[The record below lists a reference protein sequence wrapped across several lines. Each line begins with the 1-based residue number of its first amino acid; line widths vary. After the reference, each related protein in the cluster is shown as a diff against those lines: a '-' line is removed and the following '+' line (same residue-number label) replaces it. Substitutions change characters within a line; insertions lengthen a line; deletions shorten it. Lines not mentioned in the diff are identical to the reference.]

1 MVVHNGSSRNYVVAN
16 AAMELSPRKMHV
28 TIHNITTHT
37 KYKDIL
43 CKDRFKFQA
52 TRTALDHC
60 SHDLGY

>member
-43 CKDRFKFQA
+43 WKDKFKF
-52 TRTALDHC
+52 
-60 SHDLGY
+60 